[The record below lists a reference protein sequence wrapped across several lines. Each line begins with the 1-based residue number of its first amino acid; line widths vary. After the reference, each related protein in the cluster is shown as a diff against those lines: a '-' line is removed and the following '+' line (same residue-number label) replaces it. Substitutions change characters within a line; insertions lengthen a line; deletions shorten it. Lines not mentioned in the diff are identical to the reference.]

1 MADDE
6 LVAFGAG
13 VVCRKTDIEASVQGG
28 GSCAIASAA
37 VFENAW

>member
-13 VVCRKTDIEASVQGG
+13 VVCRKTYAGASVQGG
-28 GSCAIASAA
+28 GSYEIANAA

>member
-6 LVAFGAG
+6 AVAFGAG
-13 VVCRKTDIEASVQGG
+13 AYDERPIEASVQGG